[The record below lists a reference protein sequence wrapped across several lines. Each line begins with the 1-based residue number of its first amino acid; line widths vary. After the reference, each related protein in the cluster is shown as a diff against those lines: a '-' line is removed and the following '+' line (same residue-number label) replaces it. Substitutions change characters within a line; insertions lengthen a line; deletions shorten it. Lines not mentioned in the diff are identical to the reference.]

1 MQGNAGRPE
10 RHDPLR
16 QHRQRVHGVGEDPVR
31 SLEARLRCRV
41 LIQSHGE
48 LIILQFRVC
57 MCMYVCMRQLAYVYV
72 YMYICMYVFT
82 PKNVG
87 IVNKLLVS
95 SVILGLILCVCKCVY
110 VNVCLH
116 SF

>member
-1 MQGNAGRPE
+1 
-10 RHDPLR
+10 
-16 QHRQRVHGVGEDPVR
+16 
-31 SLEARLRCRV
+31 
-41 LIQSHGE
+41 
-48 LIILQFRVC
+48 
-57 MCMYVCMRQLAYVYV
+57 MRQLAYVYV